1 MSGKKL
7 ALSIIFGT
15 IGVAVLIFVV
25 FQLYFML
32 N

>member
-15 IGVAVLIFVV
+15 IGVSVLIFVV